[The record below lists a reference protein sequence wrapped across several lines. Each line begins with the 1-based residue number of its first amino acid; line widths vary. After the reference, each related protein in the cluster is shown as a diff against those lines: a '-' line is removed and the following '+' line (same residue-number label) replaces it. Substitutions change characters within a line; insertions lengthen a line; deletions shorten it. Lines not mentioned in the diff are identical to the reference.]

1 MRIPL
6 SLFACFLL
14 SVSSARPNSY
24 AAGPPLDKIP
34 SPDDLFAFASDPAV
48 PIHRQ
53 DPPLDPC
60 RALTQEDF
68 LRFLKDGVIESDPAA
83 TDNAFDGSWC
93 TGYFFT
99 KDGTPYHWTL
109 WSRHLLA
116 ISTDDRGCLIRLKD
130 AEVKSVPAT
139 VDSEIVSPITKTPDE
154 NDLFAFTSNLRPGT
168 GIGFDLPEKDLRHF
182 LRDGK
187 RVTPHTYAEL
197 RDIADRQHI
206 SFSPETAKRLGESI
220 KPLHGTYN
228 FQDFDFHCEGVLVMR
243 DHHIYFWELLG
254 DTALELTSP
263 TGEKCV
269 LLLPEN
275 SPIEGP

>member
-6 SLFACFLL
+6 SLLACLLL

-34 SPDDLFAFASDPAV
+34 SPDDIFAFASDPAI
-48 PIHRQ
+48 PIPPQ

-60 RALTQEDF
+60 RVLKQEDF
-68 LRFLKDGVIESDPAA
+68 LHFLKDGVIEPDPVATENASDG
-83 TDNAFDGSWC
+83 NWC
-93 TGYFFT
+93 MGYFFT

-116 ISTDDRGCLIRLKD
+116 ISTGDRGCMIRLKD
-130 AEVKSVPAT
+130 SEVKSVPAT

-168 GIGFDLPEKDLRHF
+168 GFGFSLPEKDLRHF

-187 RVTPHTYAEL
+187 RFTPHTYAEL
-197 RDIADRQHI
+197 REIAYSQHI
-206 SFSPETAKRLGESI
+206 SFSPETAKQLRKVVE
-220 KPLHGTYN
+220 PLHGTYN
-228 FQDFDFHCEGVLVMR
+228 FNDFDLHCEGALVMR
-243 DHHIYFWELLG
+243 DRRIYFWQLLG

-269 LLLPEN
+269 LLLPET
-275 SPIEGP
+275 SPIQGP